1 MPRDGRSGPYRV
13 LGVLGRGGTG
23 QVLRSH
29 AGGHE
34 RDLALACSLDAGGD
48 AQLRWTWSDTGT
60 LAVVEVRGGG
70 EDALADLVSPW
81 DDETDRR

>member
-1 MPRDGRSGPYRV
+1 MPGDARSGPYRV

-23 QVLRSH
+23 QVLRAH

-34 RDLALACSLDAGGD
+34 RDLALACSLDADGD

-70 EDALADLVSPW
+70 EDALSDLVSRW
-81 DDETDRR
+81 DDEADRR